1 MGSNSGLHGCGV
13 GLRPTSANKDRLR
26 RRYLFGGIVQG
37 VGFRPFIYRT
47 AQARHLSGY
56 VLNRADGVVVEV
68 EGTRADLDGFIDDVN
83 AHLPPLAQITSLHVE
98 HIAPQGD
105 ETFAIRQSDSQG
117 SREVLISPDMAVC
130 GPCLKEL
137 FDPSDRR
144 YRYPFINCTD
154 CGPRL
159 TIIRDIPYD
168 RGNTSMACFPLC
180 PECGREYTDPTNRR
194 FHAEPNACP
203 VCGPHLTL
211 LGGQGERV
219 CVDDPIPAAVT
230 LLNQGKILAIK
241 GVGGFHL
248 AVDAANEAAVARLR
262 TRKYREE
269 KPLAIM
275 VKDIQ
280 AARALAELAPEE
292 ERLLASPQRPIVL
305 VRKRAGAPL
314 APLVAPGM
322 STLGIMLPYAPLQHL
337 LFEKGF
343 TALVMTSANQ
353 KDEPISIGNREA
365 VARLSGIADGFLVH
379 NRDILVRCDD
389 SIACVAAG
397 QTRMIRRSRGFAP
410 RPLDLTHDY
419 PEVLALGP
427 QLKNTICILKG
438 RQAFLSPHI
447 GDMETPQARD
457 FFHENVALMQRI
469 AQCRPTIVA
478 CDLHPDYYSTRVA
491 ETMPGV
497 QVVRVQHHHAHIVSA
512 MAENGLTGEVIG
524 LSMDGTGYG
533 TDGHVWGGE
542 FLIADERSFRRAG
555 HIREFLLPGGEKAV
569 REPWRI
575 GVSLL
580 RQAFGDAWQDYARRL
595 KLIPEGMDASLLEKI
610 LAQRINSPPTSS
622 LGRLFDAVAAL
633 LGLRRTVSFEGQAA
647 MELEA
652 TARAGALC
660 LAELSLEQAGDSWTL
675 DPDLMIRELVQAN
688 IRGATR
694 EELAWAFHQSVV
706 ASVIGLTVKLRE
718 RSGLNRV
725 VLSGGCFQN
734 RILLEGCTRDFNERG
749 FEVYHHT
756 HAPTNDGGI
765 SLGQAV
771 CAAAIVQAGD
781 APGSG
786 SRS

>member
-1 MGSNSGLHGCGV
+1 
-13 GLRPTSANKDRLR
+13 LRPTRDAKDHQR
-26 RRYLFGGIVQG
+26 RRYVFGGIVQG

-47 AQARHLSGY
+47 AKAYNLSGY
-56 VLNRADGVVVEV
+56 VLNRTDGVVVEV
-68 EGTRADLDGFIDDVN
+68 EGTSPDLDGFAADVQN
-83 AHLPPLAQITSLHVE
+83 LLPPLAHITAMAMTEIETL
-98 HIAPQGD
+98 GD
-105 ETFAIRQSDSQG
+105 AAFEIRESQSQG
-117 SREVLISPDMAVC
+117 KREVLISPDMAVC
-130 GPCLKEL
+130 EPCLKEL
-137 FDPSDRR
+137 FDQTDRR
-144 YRYPFINCTD
+144 CRYPFINCTD

-159 TIIRDIPYD
+159 TIINDIPYD
-168 RGNTSMACFPLC
+168 RENTSMACFPLC
-180 PECGREYTDPTNRR
+180 PACRKEYQDPGNRR

-203 VCGPHLTL
+203 VCGPHLKL
-211 LGGQGERV
+211 LDAQGETLDV
-219 CVDDPIPAAVT
+219 EDPLQAAIDM
-230 LLNQGKILAIK
+230 LGKGSILAVK
-241 GVGGFHL
+241 GIGGFHL
-248 AVDAANEAAVARLR
+248 AVDAASVAAVARLR

-275 VKDIQ
+275 VKDIP
-280 AARALAELAPEE
+280 AARALADLTPEE
-292 ERLLASPQRPIVL
+292 ERLLLSPQRPIVL
-305 VRKRAGAPL
+305 VRKHAGAPL

-343 TALVMTSANQ
+343 TALIMTSANQ

-365 VARLSGIADGFLVH
+365 VKRLAGIADAFLVH

-389 SIACVAAG
+389 SIAFVAAG
-397 QTRMIRRSRGFAP
+397 QTRMMRRSRGFAP
-410 RPLDLTHDY
+410 RPLALDRDY

-438 RQAFLSPHI
+438 RQSFLSPHI

-469 AQCRPTIVA
+469 AQCKPSIVA

-491 ETMPGV
+491 
-497 QVVRVQHHHAHIVSA
+497 QALSDVRCIKIQHHHAHIVSA

-524 LSMDGTGYG
+524 LALDGTGYG

-542 FLIADERSFRRAG
+542 FLLADERSFRRAG

-580 RQAFGDAWQDYARRL
+580 REAFADEWQDYAMRL
-595 KLIPEGMDASLLEKI
+595 KLIPEGMDADILEKV
-610 LAQRINSPPTSS
+610 LAQRINSPLTSS
-622 LGRLFDAVAAL
+622 LGRLFDGVAAL
-633 LGLRRTVSFEGQAA
+633 LDLRRTVSFEGQAA

-652 TARAGALC
+652 AAKTGAFRI
-660 LAELSLEQAGDSWTL
+660 AELIQEEVGGIWVFNPSF
-675 DPDLMIRELVQAN
+675 MIRDLVQAS
-688 IRGATR
+688 IRGMAR
-694 EELAWAFHQSVV
+694 EDLAWAFHQAII
-706 ASVIGLTVKLRE
+706 ASALGLTLSLRE
-718 RSGLNRV
+718 QSGLNRV

-734 RILLEGCTRDFNERG
+734 RILLEGCIQALSERG

-756 HAPTNDGGI
+756 RVPTNDGGI

-771 CAAAIVQAGD
+771 CAAARVLADQEQMD
-781 APGSG
+781 T
-786 SRS
+786 